1 MVDIDRFIATNEPVW
16 ARLDRL
22 TRRAGRGVERL
33 EAKEVDELVRLY
45 LRVSSQLST
54 ARTTYRDP
62 ALAAH
67 LSSLVGRAG
76 TLVYGSRPRT
86 WRAALRFATST
97 FPAAVWHARTAVA
110 VAALLF
116 TVAALAVGLWI
127 ARSPAAY
134 EAALPDPVREAYL
147 TEDFEAYYSSQPAAQ
162 FASWVFTNNVRV
174 AITAFAGGIGLCLP
188 TAWVLLINGAHVGVA
203 AGLFTGA
210 GLAPRFWGLILPHGL
225 LELTAVFIA
234 GGVGLRLGW
243 AVIDPG
249 DQPRRAAVAEQG
261 RRAVVVVAG
270 LVGVFLVA
278 ALLEALI
285 TPSPLPT
292 WARVGVGVA
301 VETAF
306 LTYLVVQGRL
316 AAAEGRTGALGELDA
331 GWVHTTSA
339 APTSPPPSTSS

>member
-1 MVDIDRFIATNEPVW
+1 MDIDRFIAANEPVW

-22 TRRAGRGVERL
+22 TERARRGVERL
-33 EAKEVDELVRLY
+33 EPDELDELVRLY
-45 LRVSSQLST
+45 LRVSSHLST

-62 ALAAH
+62 GLAAH
-67 LSSLVGRAG
+67 LSGLVGRAG

-86 WRAALRFATST
+86 WRTVLRFATST
-97 FPAAVWHARTAVA
+97 FPAAVWHSRAAVL
-110 VAALLF
+110 AAASLF
-116 TVAALAVGLWI
+116 TVAALTVGLWI

-134 EAALPDPVREAYL
+134 EAAMPTPVREAYL

-174 AITAFAGGIGLCLP
+174 AITAFAGGIALCLP
-188 TAWVLLINGAHVGVA
+188 TAWVLLVNGAHVGVA
-203 AGLFTGA
+203 AGLFAGA
-210 GLAPRFWGLILPHGL
+210 DLAPRFWGLILPHGL

-249 DQPRRAAVAEQG
+249 DHPRRVAVAEQG

-278 ALLEALI
+278 ALLEAVI

-292 WARVGVGVA
+292 WGRVGVGVA
-301 VETAF
+301 VETGF
-306 LTYLVVQGRL
+306 VTYLVVQGRL

-331 GWVHTTSA
+331 GWVHTTSRA
-339 APTSPPPSTSS
+339 AITPSSSTSS